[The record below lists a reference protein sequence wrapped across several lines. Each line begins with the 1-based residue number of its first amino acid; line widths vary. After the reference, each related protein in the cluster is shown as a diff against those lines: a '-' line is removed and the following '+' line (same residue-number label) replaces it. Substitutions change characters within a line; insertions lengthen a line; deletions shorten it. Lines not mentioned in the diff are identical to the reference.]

1 MTYLPQTNADR
12 AEMLAAIGVGRV
24 EDLFHDVPAACRF
37 PEINLPEPL
46 SEMEIM
52 AELQAMSEENLDTG
66 HFSCFLGAGAYDHY
80 VPRIVDHV
88 ISRSEFYTAYT
99 PYQPEISQGTLQ
111 SIFEYQ
117 SMICAL
123 TGMEVAN
130 ASHYDG
136 ATSTAEA
143 AIMALNVHRGRRKKV
158 LVSPAV
164 HPEYRAVVRTYTQGM
179 GLRIVGDADPS
190 NPDSTELVAGS
201 GRGPAAALDDLT
213 ALLDEDTACLIVQSP
228 NFFGEI
234 EDLEGLAAK
243 AHAVKALLVVVA
255 DPVSLGLLKPPGDYG
270 ADIVVGE
277 GQAVGN
283 GLNYG
288 GPYLGF
294 FACRQKHVRKSAGR
308 LVGQTVDADG
318 KRGFVLTLSTREQH
332 IRRERATSNICTN
345 HALCALATAVHL
357 AALGPKGLRWLAEL
371 CYHKAHYAAGRI
383 AELDAFEVVGDKPF
397 LKEFVVRCPAP
408 VKVVNDY
415 LLEEWGIIGG
425 YDLGRDYPHLE
436 NHMLLCVTEVIA
448 RREIDALVNALAE
461 AAKEIAKGA
470 KGEEVNS

>member
-1 MTYLPQTNADR
+1 MSYIPHTDADR
-12 AEMLAAIGVGRV
+12 AEMLAAIGVERV

-37 PEINLPEPL
+37 PELNLPEPL
-46 SEMEIM
+46 SEMEIL
-52 AELQAMSEENLDTG
+52 AELQALSEENLDVD
-66 HFSCFLGAGAYDHY
+66 HLSSFLGAGVYNHY
-80 VPRIVDHV
+80 IPRVVDHI

-136 ATSTAEA
+136 ATSVAEA
-143 AIMALNVHRGRRKKV
+143 VIMALNVGRGKRRKV
-158 LVSPAV
+158 ILSPAV

-179 GLRIVGDADPS
+179 GLEIIGD
-190 NPDSTELVAGS
+190 E
-201 GRGPAAALDDLT
+201 DLT
-213 ALLDEDTACLIVQSP
+213 AGLEALTDLLDRDTACLVVQNP
-228 NFFGEI
+228 NFFGQI
-234 EDLEGLAAK
+234 EDLEDLARRV
-243 AHAVKALLVVVA
+243 HAAGAMLVVVA
-255 DPVSLGLLKPPGDYG
+255 DPVSLGLLRPPGDYG

-277 GQAVGN
+277 GQALGN

-294 FACRQKHVRKSAGR
+294 FACREKAVRKMAGR
-308 LVGQTVDADG
+308 LVGETVDVDG

-332 IRRERATSNICTN
+332 IRRARATSNICTN
-345 HALCALATAVHL
+345 QALCALAAAVHL
-357 AALGPKGLRWLAEL
+357 AALGKTGLRKLAEL
-371 CYHKAHYAAGRI
+371 CYHKAHYAASRI
-383 AELDAFEVVGDKPF
+383 AELGGYQLIGDNLF
-397 LKEFVVRCPAP
+397 FKEFVVRCPFP
-408 VKVVNDY
+408 VKAINDY

-436 NHMLLCVTEVIA
+436 NHMLVCVTEVTG
-448 RREIDALVNALAE
+448 REEIDALVDALAE
-461 AAKEIAKGA
+461 AGQ
-470 KGEEVNS
+470 EVAR

>member
-1 MTYLPQTNADR
+1 
-12 AEMLAAIGVGRV
+12 
-24 EDLFHDVPAACRF
+24 
-37 PEINLPEPL
+37 

-52 AELQAMSEENLDTG
+52 AEVQAISEENLDTG

-143 AIMALNVHRGRRKKV
+143 VIMALNVHRGRRKKV

-164 HPEYRAVVRTYTQGM
+164 HPEYRSVVRTYTQGM
-179 GLRIVGDADPS
+179 GLEIAGDGDP
-190 NPDSTELVAGS
+190 TAT
-201 GRGPAAALDDLT
+201 LDDLT
-213 ALLDEDTACLIVQSP
+213 NLLDNDTTCLIVQSP
-228 NFFGEI
+228 NFYGEI
-234 EDLEGLAAK
+234 EDLEGLAGK
-243 AHAVKALLVVVA
+243 VHAVKALLVVVA
-255 DPVSLGLLKPPGDYG
+255 DPISLGLLRPPGDYG

-277 GQAVGN
+277 GQALGN

-294 FACRQKHVRKSAGR
+294 FACRQKHVRKLAGR
-308 LVGQTVDADG
+308 LAGQTVDTEG
-318 KRGFVLTLSTREQH
+318 KRGFVLTLATREQH

-345 HALCALATAVHL
+345 QAL
-357 AALGPKGLRWLAEL
+357 
-371 CYHKAHYAAGRI
+371 
-383 AELDAFEVVGDKPF
+383 
-397 LKEFVVRCPAP
+397 
-408 VKVVNDY
+408 
-415 LLEEWGIIGG
+415 
-425 YDLGRDYPHLE
+425 
-436 NHMLLCVTEVIA
+436 
-448 RREIDALVNALAE
+448 
-461 AAKEIAKGA
+461 
-470 KGEEVNS
+470 